1 MHAKRVNIIETRRLL
16 DDFFKV
22 DEVRFTHERF
32 DGTMSAQQRLLV
44 LERGDAAAA
53 LLFDPDR
60 RKVILVHQFRL
71 PTREKSAGGGW
82 ILETAAG
89 IIREGETP
97 EACLVREV
105 HEETGYQITNADPVA
120 MFFASPGGS
129 TERIFLFCAE
139 VRRANRTAP
148 GGGLLRDGEDIELVE
163 LDLEDFFGR
172 LSAREFSDPKI
183 IIAGQWLR
191 DRRAKTP
198 AEADDGRSRTYRF
211 KIEGADD
218 KIVGIK
224 TGSIL
229 AVRGVEVWVNSENTD
244 MMMDR
249 FFGRSVSATIRS
261 HGAKKHEN
269 GVSIE
274 RDTIGEELAAEMG
287 RRRFVMPATVLQ
299 TSAGELAKTHA
310 VKRIFHV
317 ASVQGCLGAGLS
329 ASLDTLETCVDNLL
343 SEADAGKYRS
353 ILIPMLATGQGG
365 FHVKDVAPRL
375 VARAIQH
382 FKDVPRSKVREIYF
396 LAYSLADKEILED
409 VMLKAPTLQQ
419 VLQVSS

>member
-1 MHAKRVNIIETRRLL
+1 MHAKRVNISGTRRLL

-22 DEVRFTHERF
+22 DEVRLSHERF
-32 DGTMSAQQRLLV
+32 DGSMSEEQRRLV
-44 LERGDAAAA
+44 VERGDAAAG
-53 LLFDPDR
+53 LLVDPDR
-60 RKVILVHQFRL
+60 RKVILVNQFRL

-89 IIREGETP
+89 IIRDGETP

-105 HEETGYQITNADPVA
+105 HEETGYQITKADPVA
-120 MFFASPGGS
+120 TFFSSPGGS
-129 TERIFLFCAE
+129 TERILLFCAE
-139 VRRANRTAP
+139 VRRANRIGA
-148 GGGLLRDGEDIELVE
+148 GGGLRYDGEDIELVE
-163 LDLEDFFGR
+163 IDFEDFFAR
-172 LSAREFSDPKI
+172 LGAREFSDPKI

-191 DRRAKTP
+191 DRRAKMP
-198 AEADDGRSRTYRF
+198 AEADESRSRTYTF
-211 KIEGADD
+211 KVEGTDD
-218 KIVGIK
+218 KIIGIK
-224 TGSIL
+224 TGNIL
-229 AVRGVEVWVNSENTD
+229 AIHDVEVWVNSENTD

-249 FFGRSVSATIRS
+249 FFGRSISATIRS
-261 HGAKKHEN
+261 HGAKRHEN

-299 TSAGELAKTHA
+299 TSAGELAGTHS

-329 ASLDTLETCVDNLL
+329 ATLDTLETCVDNLL
-343 SEADAGKYRS
+343 SEADAGRYRS

-375 VARAIQH
+375 VARAIAH
-382 FKDVPRSKVREIYF
+382 FKEVPKSKVRKIYF
-396 LAYSLADKEILED
+396 LAYSLGDKEILED
-409 VMLKAPTLQQ
+409 VMLKAPSLRQ
-419 VLQVSS
+419 VL